1 MAGTED
7 IKKYIIGVLLFSAII
22 VGGVSFMA
30 TLNARDASFMDGDRL
45 GDFNETFGVLN
56 DVSTQVTELESG
68 ITNADAD
75 PGLFGVLNSL
85 IMSAWQ
91 SLKLTVNSFN
101 FMDDVFTGLGP
112 IFGIPVWIAGIIT
125 LIISVVIIFAIW
137 SAIFQR

>member
-7 IKKYIIGVLLFSAII
+7 IKKYIIGVLLFVAVI
-22 VGGVSFMA
+22 VGGVSFLS
-30 TLNARDASFMDGDRL
+30 TLNEHDASFMDSDRL
-45 GDFNETFGVLN
+45 EDFNNTFNILD
-56 DVSTQVTELESG
+56 DVSGQVNLLEEG
-68 ITNADAD
+68 ITEADAD

-91 SLKLTVNSFN
+91 SLKLTINSFD
-101 FMDDVFTGLGP
+101 FMDDVFTGMGP